1 MIFRTSVERRVSVEF
16 DNNRPIY
23 LQLYEEIKKQI
34 ASGELAPGEKLES
47 VRNLAK
53 TYSVNPNTVQR
64 ALQELEREELI
75 ATDRTRGKYVTDN
88 RKSIDMLAKDAFFDA
103 CDALITVA
111 DDLSMTKETAIKI
124 LEKRWEKGE

>member
-1 MIFRTSVERRVSVEF
+1 MEF
-16 DNNRPIY
+16 DTNRPIY

-88 RKSIDMLAKDAFFDA
+88 RKSIDTLAKDAFFEA
-103 CDALITVA
+103 CDALIGVA
-111 DDLSMTKETAIKI
+111 DDLSMTKETAMTL
-124 LEKRWEKGE
+124 LEKRWTKGE